1 MVPAKVAS
9 TLADPYHTLRDMHI
23 TGPQTVR
30 SKKDDKAMARQ
41 LEGKMWGGLAGKGD
55 WFKIPGVSSGG
66 DGEGSK

>member
-1 MVPAKVAS
+1 
-9 TLADPYHTLRDMHI
+9 MHI

-41 LEGKMWGGLAGKGD
+41 LEGKRWWGLAGKGD